1 MSKKLNN
8 HNASRIKL
16 SKGKIVSTLNIS
28 TRKQQAKANNCQ
40 HQTRHCN
47 NSQLFLQLCA
57 KGLSIP
63 STHLQATG
71 QFELKLIHQ
80 SVAIS
85 MSLSVDKFTTT
96 RKASLL
102 EQAKDAISAIKKK
115 QTSISP
121 QESKATKQ
129 LPQNQ
134 QIRQK
139 ENLSIQE
146 NKITQDFEGGENRI
160 LH

>member
-1 MSKKLNN
+1 M
-8 HNASRIKL
+8 
-16 SKGKIVSTLNIS
+16 TD
-28 TRKQQAKANNCQ
+28 
-40 HQTRHCN
+40 
-47 NSQLFLQLCA
+47 
-57 KGLSIP
+57 
-63 STHLQATG
+63 
-71 QFELKLIHQ
+71 QFELKLIDQ
-80 SVAIS
+80 SVVIS

-134 QIRQK
+134 QIR
-139 ENLSIQE
+139 
-146 NKITQDFEGGENRI
+146 
-160 LH
+160 